1 MSNFPCAAFYHGLCL
16 LWPRASLPLSSQLS
30 FRSWLFLI
38 WGAQFN
44 FKFNKYPMSPCI
56 SHHRCIGSDLLLVNL
71 THAGRSFCLQWLG
84 EEVFR
89 RWHHYYSQPAQ
100 PLSKAHPSQF
110 EVPKMFPAS
119 FIKGKNGRLLWLVL
133 MMKNKI
139 RVERGDTGKKGT
151 KAKLEGL
158 EGKAWRRECKKLLQ
172 LKLRLCWWWGWLKL
186 WFILHPVVL

>member
-1 MSNFPCAAFYHGLCL
+1 MSNLQWAAFYHGLCL
-16 LWPRASLPLSSQLS
+16 LWPRAALPLSSQLS

-71 THAGRSFCLQWLG
+71 THAGRSFRLQWLG

-89 RWHHYYSQPAQ
+89 RWRHYYSQPAQ

-119 FIKGKNGRLLWLVL
+119 FIKGKIAGCC
-133 MMKNKI
+133 
-139 RVERGDTGKKGT
+139 GS
-151 KAKLEGL
+151 
-158 EGKAWRRECKKLLQ
+158 
-172 LKLRLCWWWGWLKL
+172 CWWWQGLSEATLERRVQRLNWKALKARPEGENARNYCNSSCACVDDGGDL
-186 WFILHPVVL
+186 NSDSFCTP